1 MLDLLWPPRCAGCRR
16 PGTPWC
22 PACAA
27 SVQPAPVTSLDGVP
41 VVGAGRL
48 AGAWQRAI
56 HTYKYRPRPRLAGPL
71 ADRLHQT
78 ILAAPIRLTALT
90 FVPLWPARQHARGFN
105 QAEQLGRC
113 LAHRLR
119 LPLHAGLARQRDT
132 PPQVGLDEEARRRNV
147 LGAFRWAAPDPP
159 PGGLG
164 LIDDVCTTGATV
176 RAAAA
181 AIREAGGGLA
191 AFLVLAVAPVQTLA
205 GPPVTSGRILGETPR
220 QGEST

>member
-1 MLDLLWPPRCAGCRR
+1 M
-16 PGTPWC
+16 
-22 PACAA
+22 
-27 SVQPAPVTSLDGVP
+27 QPVPVTSLDGVP
-41 VVGAGRL
+41 LIGAGRL
-48 AGAWQRAI
+48 VGAWQRAI
-56 HTYKYRPRPRLAGPL
+56 HTYKYHPRPRLADPL

-78 ILAAPIRLTALT
+78 ILAAPIRLTGLT
-90 FVPLWPARQHARGFN
+90 FVPLWPARQRARGFN
-105 QAEQLGRC
+105 QAEHVGRC
-113 LAHRLR
+113 LARRLQ

-205 GPPVTSGRILGETPR
+205 GLPVTSGRILGETPR